1 MEKFSDASQIL
12 TTEMG
17 ESDLEKAIQYATIS
31 LPWTFD
37 RMQYGIKSQRV
48 VNDRIMN
55 ILKGVLNQSI
65 LKRALEERGYDC
77 GTDWSNYRESDIFD
91 FEINDRLY
99 DVKTTHVYSEYGDS
113 DAQYGG
119 SREPISPELIEEY
132 RANEGPEWKTFLP
145 MIVPFT
151 QLEGSRKKDA
161 FIFGIAET
169 EKDIRRTEPEEG
181 EDGFWVA
188 APYNEGKDRGTHFFH
203 TENAIRAREEKGQG
217 FNIEFQW
224 DSKQTTLGENDD
236 KEVEITLFGEWDGER
251 REETFTLGKH
261 ENYRSD
267 TEFSSFSMAR
277 VKNAGVLDE
286 PDEITVTPHSN
297 YDGEIPKPTN
307 PNIDLDNDDLEWVL
321 NHDSFVNLQMPSEY
335 SVMWVGYTPQD
346 EFFEDFQQYKA
357 WFNPKED
364 INKNEPARATESV
377 KKEFRRLDEK
387 RQDLIDEG
395 EDVSRP
401 DLMSFV
407 TDDEEIDAGI
417 LHAAYNPSG
426 PLGAA
431 SYYYPPYT
439 FREKAL
445 YVLPKDLYTMDSI
458 PKNDD

>member
-1 MEKFSDASQIL
+1 MEKFSDANHIL
-12 TTEMG
+12 TTEMQ
-17 ESDLEKAIQYATIS
+17 EEDLEKAIQYATIS

-65 LKRALEERGYDC
+65 LKRALEDRGYDC

-99 DVKTTHVYSEYGDS
+99 DVKTTHVYSEYGESDS
-113 DAQYGG
+113 QYGG
-119 SREPISPELIEEY
+119 SREPISPELIEKY
-132 RANEGPEWKTFLP
+132 KDNAGPEWKTFLP

-169 EKDIRRTEPEEG
+169 QEDIRRTEPDKG
-181 EDGFWVA
+181 DDGFWVA
-188 APYNEGKDRGTHFFH
+188 APYNEGKNRGTHFFH

-217 FNIEFQW
+217 FNVEFQW
-224 DSKQTTLGENDD
+224 NSQQTTLGGDD
-236 KEVEITLFGEWDGER
+236 DREVEITLFGEWDGER
-251 REETFTLGKH
+251 QEETFTLAKH
-261 ENYRSD
+261 ERYTSD

-277 VKNAGVLDE
+277 VENAGVLEE

-297 YDGEIPKPTN
+297 YEGEIPKPTN
-307 PNIDLDNDDLEWVL
+307 PNIDLDNDDLEWIL
-321 NHDSFVNLQMPSEY
+321 EHDSFVNLQVPSEY
-335 SVMWVGYTPQD
+335 SVMWIGHIPKD
-346 EFFEDFQQYKA
+346 EFFEAFQQYQA

-364 INKNEPARATESV
+364 IEKNEPARATESL
-377 KKEFRRLDEK
+377 KKEFNRYDDK
-387 RQDLIDEG
+387 REDLIEADE
-395 EDVSRP
+395 EVARP
-401 DLMSFV
+401 ELMSLV
-407 TDDEEIDAGI
+407 NSDEEIDAGI

-445 YVLPKDLYTMDSI
+445 YILPSDLYTMETT
-458 PKNDD
+458 PKRGG

>member
-1 MEKFSDASQIL
+1 MEKFSNASQIL
-12 TTEMG
+12 TTEMRDD
-17 ESDLEKAIQYATIS
+17 DLEKAIQYATIS

-91 FEINDRLY
+91 FEVNDRLY
-99 DVKTTHVYSEYGDS
+99 DVKTTHVYSEYGES
-113 DAQYGG
+113 GSQYGG
-119 SREPISPELIEEY
+119 SREPISPELIEKY
-132 RANEGPEWKTFLP
+132 QANEGPEWKTFLP

-169 EKDIRRTEPEEG
+169 QNDIRRTEPEKG
-181 EDGFWVA
+181 QDGFWVA

-203 TENAIRAREEKGQG
+203 TQKAILAREEKGQG

-224 DSKQTTLGENDD
+224 ADKQTTLSEGDN
-236 KEVEITLFGEWDGER
+236 KKVEITLFGEWNGVR
-251 REETFTLGKH
+251 REETFSLRRHGT
-261 ENYRSD
+261 YISD

-277 VKNAGVLDE
+277 VKNAGVLSE
-286 PDEITVTPHSN
+286 SDEITVTPHSH

-321 NHDSFVNLQMPSEY
+321 EHDSFVNLRMPSEY
-335 SVMWVGYTPQD
+335 SVMWIGYIPKE
-346 EFFEDFQQYKA
+346 EFFEEFQQYKA

-364 INKNEPARATESV
+364 LSKNEPARATESV

-387 RQDLIDEG
+387 RQELIDEG
-395 EDVSRP
+395 EEVSRP
-401 DLMSFV
+401 ELMSFV
-407 TDDEEIDAGI
+407 RDDEEIDAGI

-445 YVLPKDLYTMDSI
+445 YILPKDLYTMDNI
-458 PKNDD
+458 PKNN